1 MKLAL
6 DPAMYT
12 DLSMKEVID
21 KAARLGYDYIELSP
35 REDFIPFYKYPKVD
49 KAMIKNVKKW
59 CSDAGVQLSS
69 ILPVMAWSGPD
80 EEQRQGAVRNWKRA
94 IEIAS
99 DLNVDVM
106 NTEFNGSKYEQQRCE
121 EKFIKSMDELL
132 PIFEKEGMKLNLQAH
147 PYDFI
152 ERNDEALRMIRGL
165 DREWI
170 NLVFSTAHTFF
181 YDDGKGDIETMFDE
195 AGDRLTH
202 VLFADTYNHKAAHG
216 LRYIVNPPDAKVTVH
231 QHLDIG
237 QGEVDFDTIFRKLR
251 EMKFDGIA
259 TNAVFAWVD
268 ERADESSRFM
278 LEKLKQELL
287 G

>member
-12 DLSMKEVID
+12 DLSLKEVID
-21 KAARLGYDYIELSP
+21 KAASLGYDYIELSP

-49 KAMIKNVKKW
+49 QSMIKNVKKW

-69 ILPVMAWSGPD
+69 VLPVMAWSGPD
-80 EEQRQGAVRNWKRA
+80 EDRRQGAVRNWKRA

-99 DLNVDVM
+99 DLNVEVM
-106 NTEFNGSKYEQQRCE
+106 NTEFNGSKYEPQICE

-132 PIFEKEGMKLNLQAH
+132 PIFEKEGIKLNLQAH

-165 DREWI
+165 NKDWI
-170 NLVFSTAHTFF
+170 NLVFSTAHTF
-181 YDDGKGDIETMFDE
+181 YHDDGIGDIETMFND
-195 AGDRLTH
+195 AGDKLQH
-202 VLFADTYNHKAAHG
+202 VLFSDTFNHTAANG
-216 LRYIVNPPDAKVTVH
+216 LRYIVNPPGAEVTVH
-231 QHLDIG
+231 QHLNIG
-237 QGEVDFDTIFRKLR
+237 EGEVDFETIFRKLK

-259 TNAVFAWVD
+259 TNSVFAWVD
-268 ERADESSRFM
+268 KADESAKFM
-278 LEKLKQELL
+278 LDKLKRELY
-287 G
+287 